1 MKDYAAIA
9 TQYARDVAEGRI
21 VACKW
26 VRLACERQ
34 LRDLAR
40 SEAGDADFP
49 YVYDP
54 ELVDQVTGKPY
65 WPVRRICGF
74 AELMPHIKGDWAAR
88 GQLIVLEPWQVF
100 ILACIFGW
108 IHRVTLKRRFQKAD
122 VFVPRK
128 NAKSTLAAVIGLYGL
143 TLDREFGA
151 EVYSGATSR
160 DQAMEVFRPAR
171 LMAQGNIEFRREYG
185 VVPNVSNLAVID
197 TNSKFEPV
205 IGKPGDGASPSCALV
220 DEYHEHATSELYDT
234 MWTGMGARSQP
245 LLVVI
250 TTAGSTI
257 GGPCHQHQGEL
268 QKVLERA
275 VVDERRFGIIFTVDR
290 DDDWTDPA
298 VLYKANPN
306 LGVSIDPEKL
316 IADQAEA
323 VRDPRKQAV
332 FKTKHLNIW
341 VGAASPW
348 INVEAFE
355 RLGDPTV
362 TPEQFKGE
370 TCWEGLDLAS
380 KSDIASKAKLFR
392 RELEGL
398 THYHLFTRN
407 WLPQAAV
414 LKAENEHYRD
424 WVERGAIVQTPGN
437 MIALRAIQEDVEADA
452 ELHLVAEV
460 GMDAWGS
467 REIAP
472 NLQESGFTVVDVPMT
487 TRNLSEPMKLIA
499 ALIDDG
505 RFHHDGNPATLWMF
519 ANVEVFEDRNG
530 NIFPRKASPEK
541 KIDAAVA
548 SIIAMGRAMLGE
560 QPTEGSVYN
569 DLPGDADEAADSTAP
584 ALADADDDSDPFER
598 FFG

>member
-1 MKDYAAIA
+1 MKDYAAIVD
-9 TQYARDVAEGRI
+9 QYAQDVVQGRI

-26 VRLACERQ
+26 VRLACERH
-34 LRDLAR
+34 LADLQR
-40 SEAGDADFP
+40 QGSADFP
-49 YVYDP
+49 FVWNP
-54 ELVDQVTGKPY
+54 ELQDEARSKAY
-65 WPVRRICGF
+65 RPVQRICGF

-88 GQLIVLEPWQVF
+88 GLRITLEPWQIF
-100 ILACIFGW
+100 ILGSIFGW
-108 IHRVTLKRRFQKAD
+108 VHADTGKRRFRKAD
-122 VFVPRK
+122 IFVPRK
-128 NAKSTLAAVIGLYGL
+128 NAKSTLASVIGLYMLAFDG
-143 TLDREFGA
+143 EYGA
-151 EVYSGATSR
+151 EVYSGATTR
-160 DQAMEVFRPAR
+160 DQAHEVFGPAR
-171 LMAQGNIEFRREYG
+171 KMALANADYRKAFG
-185 VVPNVSNLAVID
+185 VLPNASNLAVLE
-197 TNSKFEPV
+197 TYSKFEPL
-205 IGKPGDGASPSCALV
+205 IGKPGDGASPSCAIV

-250 TTAGSTI
+250 TTAGSNI
-257 GGPCHQHQGEL
+257 GGPCFQHQVEL
-268 QKVLERA
+268 QKILQR
-275 VVDERRFGIIFTVDR
+275 VVIDERRFGIVYTADR

-298 VLYKANPN
+298 ILYKANPN

-341 VGAASPW
+341 VNAASPW

-355 RLGDPTV
+355 RAGDATLNPDHF
-362 TPEQFKGE
+362 QGE
-370 TCWEGLDLAS
+370 TCWHGLDLAS
-380 KSDIASKAKLFR
+380 KNDIASKAKLFR
-392 RELEGL
+392 RDVDGQA
-398 THYHLFTRN
+398 HYYLFTRH

-414 LKAENEHYRD
+414 AKPENEHYRD
-424 WVERGAIVQTPGN
+424 WVARGALVQTPGN
-437 MIALRAIQEDVEADA
+437 MIQLRAIQEDVEADA
-452 ELHLVAEV
+452 EQHVVAEV
-460 GMDAWGS
+460 AMDAWGS

-472 NLQESGFTVVDVPMT
+472 NLQEGGFTVVDVPMT
-487 TRNLSEPMKLIA
+487 TRNFSEPMKLIA

-530 NIFPRKASPEK
+530 NIFPRKASAEK

-548 SIIAMGRAMLGE
+548 AILAMGRAMLGE

-569 DLPGDADEAADSTAP
+569 DLPVDAEEAGAAAVP
-584 ALADADDDSDPFER
+584 VLAETADDDSDPFER